1 MYDSEVLE
9 YWGKTCRFDKRS
21 KLGYVFCFQKWS
33 EDWVDFYAE
42 FQVVTSVGAKSLFT
56 FIPFL
61 PPKRIVE
68 REKHV

>member
-9 YWGKTCRFDKRS
+9 YTRV
-21 KLGYVFCFQKWS
+21 KL
-33 EDWVDFYAE
+33 VDFTNA
-42 FQVVTSVGAKSLFT
+42 QSWAILLSKMVRGLGRVLCWIPSLWRHVGAKSLFT